1 MSLPQV
7 GLLFFMSLSVTGD
20 DIQLPEGHTGML
32 LGHILD
38 RLVPGEATGVG
49 LSSLLT

>member
-7 GLLFFMSLSVTGD
+7 GLLFFMFPSVTGD
-20 DIQLPEGHTGML
+20 DIQLPEGHTGKVV
-32 LGHILD
+32 GHILD

-49 LSSLLT
+49 LSSLLI